1 MRFCLLFCAMVVF
14 AQDPV
19 CELRTIAGPE
29 NGGDGASGTLNPFAI
44 GIDRN
49 GDVFFSG
56 LTSDE
61 AGHLIFSQQQ
71 HVSIL
76 RNPQAC
82 RGTEDLNP

>member
-49 GDVFFSG
+49 GDVFFSRAKPA
-56 LTSDE
+56 TSSS
-61 AGHLIFSQQQ
+61 ASNNTFASC
-71 HVSIL
+71 VTRKPVPKPKS
-76 RNPQAC
+76 
-82 RGTEDLNP
+82 